1 MKHCFLK
8 KRQFILAL
16 FLCLFALESFGQTVT
31 IEPLCRANGSVKL
44 ASVKRVVDGD
54 TVYFQDGRMV
64 RLVGVNTPELDHKH
78 GLHEP
83 FAMEATLY
91 LKSLIGKEVYWQSAL
106 NDHDRYGR
114 KLYYLFDKDRISIAS
129 RLLSAGL
136 GYRIA
141 IPPNT
146 KYQDCLIQSERKAR
160 NAHHGLWRAPHNWQP
175 KAGFTKVSVTITSIT
190 RNRGGWWLETN
201 QDLVINL
208 PRLISELWSE
218 QDVYSLKNKRIEA
231 RGWQHQRNSQSKR
244 FKSWVLIV
252 KHPNDLLDVSSD
264 A

>member
-1 MKHCFLK
+1 MKHYFRK
-8 KRQFILAL
+8 KRQVILAL
-16 FLCLFALESFGQTVT
+16 FLCLIVFESFGQTVT
-31 IEPLCRANGSVKL
+31 FDPLCRAHGQLTL
-44 ASVKRVVDGD
+44 ATVKRVVDGD
-54 TVYFQDGRMV
+54 TVYFDDGKKV
-64 RLVGVNTPELDHKH
+64 RLVGVNTPELDHKS
-78 GLHEP
+78 GQHEP
-83 FAMEATLY
+83 FALEAKRY
-91 LKSLIGKEVYWQSAL
+91 LKSLIGHKVYWQASR
-106 NDHDRYGR
+106 NDEDRYGR
-114 KLYYLFDKDRISIAS
+114 KLYYLFDNDRISIAS
-129 RLLSAGL
+129 RLISKGL

-146 KYQDCLIQSERKAR
+146 EYQDCLIRSEWNARKALK
-160 NAHHGLWRAPHNWQP
+160 GLWRAPQNWQP

-208 PRLISELWSE
+208 PRLVSELWSE

-231 RGWQHQRNSQSKR
+231 RGWQHQRNSQSQR